1 MANKKNRDAI
11 WDGCREALDA
21 AASREAQAVAKLQSA
36 ARKLGGFT
44 LNEKGNR
51 WVTHCPHCGG
61 KSSCTARTAALTWL
75 VIARSVMPFR
85 ALSNGSAMGGSSHEG
100 P

>member
-61 KSSCTARTAALTWL
+61 KVELYSTNSGVDVVGYSPKCDAISRIEQWL
-75 VIARSVMPFR
+75 RD
-85 ALSNGSAMGGSSHEG
+85 GGFQS
-100 P
+100 

>member
-1 MANKKNRDAI
+1 MARKNSDSI

-21 AASREAQAVAKLQSA
+21 AAEHKAQEADRLKSA
-36 ARKLGGFT
+36 ALKLGGFT

-61 KSSCTARTAALTWL
+61 KVELYTEPGGVCVVGYNRECAAVPRIRQWL
-75 VIARSVMPFR
+75 CD
-85 ALSNGSAMGGSSHEG
+85 NGFQS
-100 P
+100 